1 MTSAQPQGPVNQ
13 WVPQNQSA
21 PQMGRPPQPPA
32 TTLPNPSELAA
43 RIEEARNSAQLLS
56 QFVQTT
62 PQAEIEE
69 SDLIKE
75 FLDRCRSSAR
85 LIQSYIHSTNPAP
98 DEDTLLTLIE
108 VNDEISM
115 AISQQQR
122 AMLKARKARG
132 STTPNSSSVNSQSPP
147 SSETV
152 PSSTAGSVPTEAA
165 RPPQQQPAPPNE
177 LPSSVMSGGR
187 PGVSRNN
194 TERYEYNSVD
204 FEVRNPFADDYASNE
219 SNARQSNAPQ
229 DNRTGAQPGP
239 GR

>member
-1 MTSAQPQGPVNQ
+1 MNQ
-13 WVPQNQSA
+13 WA
-21 PQMGRPPQPPA
+21 PQMGHLPQPPA

-69 SDLIKE
+69 NDLIKE
-75 FLDRCRSSAR
+75 FLDRCRSSTR
-85 LIQSYIHSTNPAP
+85 LIQSYIHSANPAP

-132 STTPNSSSVNSQSPP
+132 SATPNSSSVNSPSPP

-152 PSSTAGSVPTEAA
+152 PSSTTGSVPTEAPRA
-165 RPPQQQPAPPNE
+165 PQQQPAPPSE
-177 LPSSVMSGGR
+177 LSSSVISGGR
-187 PGVSRNN
+187 PGASRTN
-194 TERYEYNSVD
+194 TERHEYNSAD
-204 FEVRNPFADDYASNE
+204 FEVRNPFADDYATNE
-219 SNARQSNAPQ
+219 SNVEQRRQPAASNAPQ
-229 DNRTGAQPGP
+229 SDPTGAQATEP